1 MKIFTLLAVV
11 LGSMITH
18 LVMAQDSWPKTATT
32 SDGTIIKLYQWQPE
46 SFADNTLKAH
56 AAISIMES
64 GKSEPVFGVAWLK
77 ATTES
82 QGDQVQVKS
91 IYITNIKLPGEDDD
105 AKLEKYANTLEDRV
119 PSWNIEFANK
129 DLQSSLDLNKQ
140 QSSLASQISNT
151 PPKVIYSNVPS
162 ILVSIDGAPKLQTNK
177 DWGVEA
183 VVNTPFVLVKNRDD
197 KFYLYGGKH
206 WYTAP
211 AATGPFKLIT
221 DIPNNLDKIE
231 ASLKEADAKNNPEE
245 KKETDAN
252 TIYNILVTTEPA
264 ELIQSKG
271 EANFSAVDG
280 TGLLYVSNSEND
292 IFMDIN
298 SQQYY
303 VLLSGRWYKSKTLSG
318 KWEYVA
324 ADQLPA
330 DFAKIP
336 KGSPKDNVLAS
347 VAGTEEAND
356 AVAEAQVPQTAK
368 VERNKVR
375 EEVDYDGDPQFEA
388 IEGTDMYY
396 ATNTPGSVI
405 RWQGRYYS
413 VDNGVWYESYNA
425 VGPWAVC
432 VRRPY
437 AVALIPPRYP
447 VYYMKYV
454 DIYDVTPDYVYMGY
468 TPGYLNA
475 YVYGPTVVYGTG
487 YYYRPWHGRYYYARP
502 YTWGFATRY
511 NPWFGWGFGVGFG
524 WDWFNVSINIGNPY
538 PWGYY
543 GCGGWWGG
551 PRVYRPC
558 YYGPSYYYRGG
569 YYGYNSYRSYRQ
581 YTNVTVVNNYYGNTN
596 IYRGRSGVV
605 TRDYGRNGYDGGP
618 RYNGGRYG
626 GYNGGRMGFA
636 NNSNNGGR
644 FAPGGNGGGRFDRNG
659 RGDAGGRGFGTGNG
673 IYNPGGRI
681 SQPVTRGSNG
691 GYTRGWNSPGN
702 NDGGRTFPRAGS
714 SNPTNGNNGFNGN
727 RDWRNGMGSGNGN
740 AGPGR
745 LGRIGNADPQSPGR
759 VFDRPGGGSTRTIDR
774 PYNGGG
780 NSNGGFS
787 GRPSSPVRT
796 PISGQ
801 PGGGFSP
808 GPRSSGGG
816 FNPGGGSRPSGGGF
830 SPGGGSRPSGGGFGP
845 GGGGSRPSVGG
856 GGNNGGN
863 NGGGGNSG
871 GGFSG
876 GISRPRRG

>member
-32 SDGTIIKLYQWQPE
+32 ADGSIIKLYQWQPE
-46 SFADNTLKAH
+46 SFADNILKAH
-56 AAISIMES
+56 AAISITES
-64 GKSEPVFGVAWLK
+64 GKSEPVFGVAWFK
-77 ATTES
+77 ATTEG
-82 QGDQVQVKS
+82 QGDQVKVKS
-91 IYITNIKLPGEDDD
+91 LYITNIKLPGEDDD
-105 AKLEKYANTLEDRV
+105 SKLEKYANTLEEKV
-119 PSWNIEFANK
+119 PTWNIEFANK

-140 QSSLASQISNT
+140 QTSLASQISNT
-151 PPKVIYSNVPS
+151 PPKVIYTNVPS
-162 ILVSIDGAPKLQTNK
+162 ILVSIDGEPKLQTNK

-206 WYTAP
+206 WYIAP
-211 AATGPFKLIT
+211 SATGPYKLIT

-231 ASLKEADAKNNPEE
+231 TALKEADAKNNPEE

-252 TIYNILVTTEPA
+252 TIYNIVVTTEPA
-264 ELIQSKG
+264 ELVQSKG

-368 VERNKVR
+368 VERSKVR
-375 EEVDYDGDPQFEA
+375 EEIEYDGDPQFEA
-388 IEGTDMYY
+388 IDGTDMYY
-396 ATNTPGSVI
+396 ATNTAGSVI
-405 RWQGRYYS
+405 RWQNRYYS
-413 VDNGVWYESYNA
+413 VDNGVWFESYNPA
-425 VGPWAVC
+425 GPWVVS
-432 VRRPY
+432 VRRPG

-502 YTWGFATRY
+502 YTWGFGIRY

-524 WDWFNVSINIGNPY
+524 WDWFNVSINMGNPY

-581 YTNVTVVNNYYGNTN
+581 YNNVTVINNYYGNTN

-605 TRDYGRNGYDGGP
+605 TRDYGRNGYDPGP

-626 GYNGGRMGFA
+626 NYNGGRMGYA
-636 NNSNNGGR
+636 NNGSTGGR
-644 FAPGGNGGGRFDRNG
+644 FAPGGNGGRFDRNG
-659 RGDAGGRGFGTGNG
+659 RNDAGGRNFGTGNG
-673 IYNPGGRI
+673 TYNPGGRI
-681 SQPVTRGSNG
+681 SRPYNAGNSSNSNG
-691 GYTRGWNSPGN
+691 GFRGWTSPNYN
-702 NDGGRTFPRAGS
+702 NGGRSTSPRVGNS
-714 SNPTNGNNGFNGN
+714 SPSTGNGGYYGGN
-727 RDWRNGMGSGNGN
+727 RDWNRGGNSGSVGNGN
-740 AGPGR
+740 SGR
-745 LGRIGNADPQSPGR
+745 FGRIGSVEPRQPGR
-759 VFDRPGGGSTRTIDR
+759 TIDRPGGGGGSYQNPTRNIDR

-780 NSNGGFS
+780 NAGGYSS
-787 GRPSSPVRT
+787 GRTVNPGRSMPSSP
-796 PISGQ
+796 
-801 PGGGFSP
+801 
-808 GPRSSGGG
+808 
-816 FNPGGGSRPSGGGF
+816 GS
-830 SPGGGSRPSGGGFGP
+830 FG
-845 GGGGSRPSVGG
+845 GGGGSRPSPSMGGGSIGGGRPTPTLGGGGSRPTPSSGG
-856 GGNNGGN
+856 GGNNGGG
-863 NGGGGNSG
+863 NGGG
-871 GGFSG
+871 
-876 GISRPRRG
+876 SRPRRG

>member
-77 ATTES
+77 ATTEN
-82 QGDQVQVKS
+82 QGDRVQVKS

-105 AKLEKYANTLEDRV
+105 TKLEKLANTLEEKV

-140 QSSLASQISNT
+140 QTSLASQISNN
-151 PPKVIYSNVPS
+151 PPKVIYNNVPS

-211 AATGPFKLIT
+211 AATGPYKLIT

-231 ASLKEADAKNNPEE
+231 SAIKEADAKNNPEE

-252 TIYNILVTTEPA
+252 TIYNIVVTTEPA

-280 TGLLYVSNSEND
+280 TGLLYVSNSDND

-318 KWEYVA
+318 NWQYVA

-330 DFAKIP
+330 DFTKIP

-375 EEVDYDGDPQFEA
+375 EEVQYDGDPEFEA

-405 RWQGRYYS
+405 RSQGRYYS

-425 VGPWAVC
+425 TGPWVVS
-432 VRRPY
+432 VRRPQ

-502 YTWGFATRY
+502 YTWGFGIRY
-511 NPWFGWGFGVGFG
+511 NPWFGWGFGAGWG

-551 PRVYRPC
+551 PRVYRPS

-581 YTNVTVVNNYYGNTN
+581 YSNVTVINNYYGNTN
-596 IYRGRSGVV
+596 IYRGRAGVV
-605 TRDYGRNGYDGGP
+605 TRDYDRNGYDRGP

-626 GYNGGRMGFA
+626 GYNGGRMGYA
-636 NNSNNGGR
+636 GNGNNGGR
-644 FAPGGNGGGRFDRNG
+644 MAPGGTGRFDRNG
-659 RGDAGGRGFGTGNG
+659 RSDAGGRGFSTGNG
-673 IYNPGGRI
+673 TYNPGGRI
-681 SQPVTRGSNG
+681 SRPDNAGNRGNG
-691 GYTRGWNSPGN
+691 GFNRGWNSPGN
-702 NDGGRTFPRAGS
+702 GGGRISPRMGNS
-714 SNPTNGNNGFNGN
+714 SPSNGNSGYGGN
-727 RDWRNGMGSGNGN
+727 RDWNRGGNGSSTGSGNGN
-740 AGPGR
+740 SGR
-745 LGRIGNADPQSPGR
+745 LGRIGSAEPREQGR
-759 VFDRPGGGSTRTIDR
+759 TIDRPGGGSWQNQPRTIDR
-774 PYNGGG
+774 PYNGG
-780 NSNGGFS
+780 SNNGGGFS
-787 GRPSSPVRT
+787 GRTTYPGRT
-796 PISGQ
+796 IQTPGSGGG
-801 PGGGFSP
+801 GGGFSP
-808 GPRSSGGG
+808 R
-816 FNPGGGSRPSGGGF
+816 GGSRPSP
-830 SPGGGSRPSGGGFGP
+830 SMGGGS
-845 GGGGSRPSVGG
+845 GGGGGRPTPSVG
-856 GGNNGGN
+856 

-876 GISRPRRG
+876 GSRPRRG